1 MAGIGEREGGFGEGS
16 YEARISQ
23 NMRRRSAW
31 LLVLHVKN
39 SDAQHNSLDLLIQT
53 TMLDS

>member
-1 MAGIGEREGGFGEGS
+1 MKIGGFEEGS

-23 NMRRRSAW
+23 NMQRRSAW

-39 SDAQHNSLDLLIQT
+39 SDAQHDSLDLLIQT